1 MIILDSEIIISGS
14 ALRHLQV
21 SGNRKQKVEMHI
33 DLSQLLN
40 SANGQSNSSI
50 GVDVPNNI
58 LRQIFPDP

>member
-1 MIILDSEIIISGS
+1 
-14 ALRHLQV
+14 
-21 SGNRKQKVEMHI
+21 MHI

-40 SANGQSNSSI
+40 SANGQRNSTI